1 MSEDNQIVIPESFLA
16 LYLSPGR
23 SKPRAPHAEIL
34 ARYELCEDMA
44 QMLLDTANT
53 KKWELGVE
61 TQDIVARIQQG
72 LQGGEAGLNETEAQ
86 WIAQRLAELMD

>member
-1 MSEDNQIVIPESFLA
+1 
-16 LYLSPGR
+16 
-23 SKPRAPHAEIL
+23 
-34 ARYELCEDMA
+34 
-44 QMLLDTANT
+44 
-53 KKWELGVE
+53 LGVE